1 MGLFFWIYLRNNQ
14 IQIKRPLPWPS
25 SPNVSPHR
33 AAIYKDK
40 FYQLHQTLYKNMGN
54 DIELTKKARKL
65 QKQLNSEALKLE
77 KAQQQ
82 QKEHEYRIKGL
93 EERLDVVKKETNEV
107 EERCQL
113 LQQQISK
120 HENEKVEK
128 ETEIAQKEVEKK
140 NELIPEIERRR
151 KAIEQLKL
159 EI

>member
-1 MGLFFWIYLRNNQ
+1 
-14 IQIKRPLPWPS
+14 
-25 SPNVSPHR
+25 
-33 AAIYKDK
+33 
-40 FYQLHQTLYKNMGN
+40 MGN

-151 KAIEQLKL
+151 KAIE
-159 EI
+159 